1 MHDGPDPPIR
11 GVLET
16 ALHVEDLARSR
27 EFYEIVLG
35 LRLMAG
41 DHRFCAFDVAGD
53 VLLLFRKDGTP
64 GPVQTPGG
72 VIPPHGG
79 EGHLHVAFAV
89 GRDELAGWEARLE
102 QRGVELE
109 SRVDWPRGGRSV
121 YFRDPDGHLL
131 ELATPGLWANY

>member
-1 MHDGPDPPIR
+1 MHDGSDPRIR

-16 ALHVEDLARSR
+16 ALHVEDLGRSR
-27 EFYEIVLG
+27 DFYETVLG

-41 DHRFCAFDVAGD
+41 DHRFCALDVAGD

-64 GPVQTPGG
+64 GPVSTPGG

-79 EGHLHVAFAV
+79 DGQLHLAFAID
-89 GRDELAGWEARLE
+89 RAELDRWE
-102 QRGVELE
+102 QRLQAHGVEIE
-109 SRVDWPRGGRSV
+109 SRVDWPRGGRSI

-131 ELATPGLWANY
+131 ELATPGLWENY